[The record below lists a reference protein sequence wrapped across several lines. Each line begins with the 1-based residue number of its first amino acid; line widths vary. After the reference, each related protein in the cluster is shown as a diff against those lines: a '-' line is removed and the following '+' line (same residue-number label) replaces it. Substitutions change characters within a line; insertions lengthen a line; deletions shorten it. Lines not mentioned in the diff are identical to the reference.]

1 MKNIRFKTDFRLW
14 LWTALA
20 LFFSSWF
27 FPIIIDKAGGTPVE
41 RIRWLLNF
49 AAYGNTT
56 FDRILSGTFWQ
67 AVFSMVVSV
76 FLAWFAQVAIVIAR
90 TTKPVSFNRITNPR
104 RLLQIGA
111 VVAVLMA
118 IFPPWTDTYIPAA
131 PSEYW
136 QDLQCSIGYSF
147 ILTPEK
153 PFDNSHVIAMDLSRL
168 VGQWIGL
175 ALAMGCVWFYRR
187 PNRRLLLI
195 TSSAFVCVL
204 AALVIIGY
212 SRTPY
217 SNSKQLVN
225 GQVDDALKKMG
236 GIKNADGKWIFPNTN
251 YIQSQTN

>member
-1 MKNIRFKTDFRLW
+1 MKNIRFKTDYRLW

-20 LFFSSWF
+20 FFFASWF
-27 FPIIIDKAGGTPVE
+27 FPIIIDKVGGTPVE
-41 RIRWLLNF
+41 RIRWQLNF

-56 FDRILSGTFWQ
+56 FDNILSNIFGLTI
-67 AVFSMVVSV
+67 FSMVISI
-76 FLAWFAQVAIVIAR
+76 FFAWFVQVSIVIAR
-90 TTKPVSFNRITNPR
+90 TTKPEIFNRITNPR
-104 RLLQIGA
+104 RLLQFGA

-118 IFPPWTDTYIPAA
+118 IFPPWTDTYVTAA
-131 PSEYW
+131 PSPYW

-147 ILTPEK
+147 ILTPEE

-175 ALAMGCVWFYRR
+175 AMAMVCVWFYLR

-212 SRTPY
+212 SRMPHA
-217 SNSKQLVN
+217 NSKQLVN
-225 GQVDDALKKMG
+225 GQVDNALKKMG
-236 GIKNADGKWIFPNTN
+236 GIKNADGKWIFQNTN
-251 YIQSQTN
+251 YLYGLTN

>member
-1 MKNIRFKTDFRLW
+1 MKNIRFKTDYRLW

-20 LFFSSWF
+20 LFFASWF

-56 FDRILSGTFWQ
+56 FDNIMSNVFGLTI
-67 AVFSMVVSV
+67 FSMVISI
-76 FLAWFAQVAIVIAR
+76 FLAWFIQVAIVIAR
-90 TTKPVSFNRITNPR
+90 TTKPGIFNRLTNPR
-104 RLLQIGA
+104 RLLQFGIA
-111 VVAVLMA
+111 IAVLMA
-118 IFPPWTDTYIPAA
+118 IFPPWTDTYIAAA
-131 PSEYW
+131 PSAYW

-175 ALAMGCVWFYRR
+175 ALAMGCIWFYRR
-187 PNRRLLLI
+187 PNRRLLFI
-195 TSSAFVCVL
+195 ASSVFICVL

-217 SNSKQLVN
+217 ANSKQLVN

-236 GIKNADGKWIFPNTN
+236 GIKNADGKWIFPNTKSF
-251 YIQSQTN
+251 QSQTN

>member
-1 MKNIRFKTDFRLW
+1 VKNIRFQTDYRLW
-14 LWTALA
+14 LWTAFA
-20 LFFSSWF
+20 LFFASWF

-56 FDRILSGTFWQ
+56 FDHILAVVFEQ
-67 AVFSMVVSV
+67 AIFSIIVSIFFAWPFQVVLV
-76 FLAWFAQVAIVIAR
+76 IVR
-90 TTKPVSFNRITNPR
+90 TTKPELFKRITNPR
-104 RLLQIGA
+104 RLLQFVIT
-111 VVAVLMA
+111 VAVMMA
-118 IFPPWTDTYIPAA
+118 IFPPWTDTYILPA
-131 PSEYW
+131 PSPYW

-187 PNRRLLLI
+187 PNRRLLPI
-195 TSSAFVCVL
+195 ASSVFACVL
-204 AALVIIGY
+204 TALVIVGY

-217 SNSKQLVN
+217 ANSKQLVD
-225 GQVDDALKKMG
+225 GQVSDVLKKMG
-236 GIKNADGKWIFPNTN
+236 GIKSTDGKWIFPTPNS
-251 YIQSQTN
+251 IQSQTN